1 MTDRLSSY
9 GYAFQIKVITGLLV
23 DRGFLQQISDIMI
36 PSYFES
42 DANNW
47 IVETILEYFNEYKAS
62 PTLEVMKVKLEKV
75 EHELLK
81 TQVVEHL
88 KDAWKYTEA
97 TDLQYIKDQALDF
110 CKNQE
115 IKRAILASVELLK
128 NGDYEGIKHAVDDA
142 LKAGADK
149 DIGHDYMIEIDER
162 YTDAVR
168 DVQPTPW
175 DVINELTDG
184 GLGKGELGVMVAP
197 AGIGKSWAL
206 MNVGADLIKKG
217 KTVVH
222 YTLELNEA
230 YVGLRYDSVITG
242 IANQNLKHYKE
253 DIKEQLSKIKGELII
268 KHYPTK
274 SVGVMGIRAHIEKC
288 IMQGKKP
295 DVVIVD
301 YADLLRGHGQEKRHE
316 LEGIYEDLRGM
327 AGEYEIPV
335 WTASQANRSA
345 LEEDVIDA
353 SKISESYGK
362 VMVADFVLSLSRKV
376 ADKLA
381 GTGRWHVIKNRFGPD
396 GITLPS
402 KMNTSNGQFHIYAE
416 TSIGGKDTQ
425 KQMDGGNEL
434 TRKLLARKY
443 QEISHDA
450 SMVDKGSM
458 LDGFE

>member
-9 GYAFQIKVITGLLV
+9 GYAFQIKVITSLLV
-23 DRGFLQQISDIMI
+23 DKSFLEQISDIML
-36 PSYFES
+36 SEYFES
-42 DANNW
+42 DANSW
-47 IVETILEYFNEYKAS
+47 IVDTILDYHKEYKSS

-75 EHELLK
+75 EHDVLK
-81 TQVVEHL
+81 EQIIAHL
-88 KDAWKYTEA
+88 KDAWKYTESP
-97 TDLQYIKDQALDF
+97 DLEYIKDQALDF

-115 IKRAILASVELLK
+115 IKRAILSSVELLK
-128 NGDYEGIKHAVDDA
+128 NGDYDGIKVKVDNA

-149 DIGHDYMIEIDER
+149 DIGHDYMINIEER
-162 YTDAVR
+162 YTEAVR
-168 DVQPTPW
+168 HVQATPW
-175 DVINELTDG
+175 EVINELTDG

-206 MNVGADLIKKG
+206 MNIGAGAVKKG
-217 KTVVH
+217 KTVLH

-242 IANQNLKHYKE
+242 IANQNLKHYQE
-253 DIKEQLSKIKGELII
+253 DIKDQLSKLKGELII

-274 SVGVMGIRAHIEKC
+274 TVSVMGIRSHVEKC
-288 IMQGKKP
+288 IMQGKTP
-295 DVVIVD
+295 DVIIVE

-316 LEGIYEDLRGM
+316 LEGSYEDLRGM

-345 LEEDVIDA
+345 LEEDIIDA
-353 SKISESYGK
+353 SKIAESYGK

-376 ADKLA
+376 QDKLA

-416 TSIGGKDTQ
+416 TSVGGKETQ

-443 QEISHDA
+443 QEISNE
-450 SMVDKGSM
+450 
-458 LDGFE
+458 GFE

>member
-9 GYAFQIKVITGLLV
+9 GYAFQIKVITSLLT
-23 DRGFLQQISDIMI
+23 DKSFLEQISDIMVS
-36 PSYFES
+36 SYFES
-42 DANNW
+42 DANSW
-47 IVETILEYFNEYKAS
+47 IIDTILEYHKEYKSS

-75 EHELLK
+75 DHDVLK
-81 TQVVEHL
+81 EQIIQHL
-88 KDAWKYTEA
+88 KDAWKFTESE
-97 TDLQYIKDQALDF
+97 DLAYIKDQALDF

-128 NGDYEGIKHAVDDA
+128 NGDYEGIKAKVDGA

-149 DIGHDYMIEIDER
+149 DIGHDYMTSIDER
-162 YTDAVR
+162 YTEAVR
-168 DVQPTPW
+168 HVQATPW
-175 DVINELTDG
+175 EVINELTDG

-206 MNVGADLIKKG
+206 MNVGANAVKKG
-217 KTVVH
+217 KTVLH

-242 IANQNLKHYKE
+242 IANQNLKHYQE
-253 DIKEQLSKIKGELII
+253 DIKDQLSKLKGELII

-274 SVGVMGIRAHIEKC
+274 TVSVMGIRSHVEKC

-295 DVVIVD
+295 DVIIVD

-345 LEEDVIDA
+345 LEEDIIDA

-376 ADKLA
+376 QDKLS

-416 TSIGGKDTQ
+416 TSVGGKETQ

-434 TRKLLARKY
+434 TRKLLARKF
-443 QEISHDA
+443 QEISNE
-450 SMVDKGSM
+450 
-458 LDGFE
+458 GFE

>member
-9 GYAFQIKVITGLLV
+9 GYAFQVKVITSLLT
-23 DRGFLQQISDIMI
+23 DKSFLQQIADII
-36 PSYFES
+36 DPKYFES

-47 IVETILEYFNEYKAS
+47 IVQTILDYQKEYKSS

-75 EHELLK
+75 DHDVLK
-81 TQVVEHL
+81 DQIIAHL
-88 KDAWKYTEA
+88 KDAWKYTESE
-97 TDLQYIKDQALDF
+97 DLAYIKDQALDF

-115 IKRAILASVELLK
+115 IKKAILSSVELLK
-128 NGDYEGIKHAVDDA
+128 NGDYDGIKSTVDNA

-149 DIGHDYMIEIDER
+149 DIGHEYMSSIEER

-168 DVQPTPW
+168 HVQSTPW
-175 DVINELTDG
+175 EVINELTDG

-206 MNVGADLIKKG
+206 MNIGADAVKKG
-217 KTVVH
+217 KTVLH

-230 YVGLRYDSVITG
+230 YVGLRYDSVMTG
-242 IANQNLKHYKE
+242 IANQNLKHYQD

-268 KHYPTK
+268 KYYPTK
-274 SVGVMGIRAHIEKC
+274 TVSVMGIRGHVEKC

-295 DVVIVD
+295 DVIIVD

-345 LEEDVIDA
+345 LEEDIIDA
-353 SKISESYGK
+353 SKVSESYGK
-362 VMVADFVLSLSRKV
+362 VMVADFVISLSRKV
-376 ADKLA
+376 QDKLA

-402 KMNTSNGQFHIYAE
+402 KMNTSNGQFNIYTD
-416 TSIGGKDTQ
+416 TSLQGQNTQ
-425 KQMDGGNEL
+425 KQMDNGNEMA
-434 TRKLLARKY
+434 RQMLARKY
-443 QEISHDA
+443 QET
-450 SMVDKGSM
+450 KN
-458 LDGFE
+458 DGFE

>member
-9 GYAFQIKVITGLLV
+9 GYAFQIKVITSLLV
-23 DRGFLQQISDIMI
+23 DKSFLQQISDILS
-36 PSYFES
+36 PKYFES
-42 DANNW
+42 DANEW
-47 IVETILEYFNEYKAS
+47 IVSTILEYQKEYNAS

-75 EHELLK
+75 EHDVLK
-81 TQVVEHL
+81 DQVVAHL
-88 KDAWKYTEA
+88 KDAWKYTDS
-97 TDLQYIKDQALDF
+97 TDLEYIKDQAMDF

-115 IKRAILASVELLK
+115 IKKAILGSVELLK
-128 NGDYEGIKHAVDDA
+128 HGQYDEIKATVDNA

-149 DIGHDYMIEIDER
+149 NIGHDYMTDIDER
-162 YTDAVR
+162 YTEAVR
-168 DVQPTPW
+168 FVQETPW

-206 MNVGADLIKKG
+206 MNVGAHLVKKG

-242 IANQNLKHYKE
+242 IANQNLKHYQE
-253 DIKEQLSKIKGELII
+253 DIKEQLSKLKGELII

-274 SVGVMGIRAHIEKC
+274 SVSVMGIRAHVEKC
-288 IMQGKKP
+288 IMQDKKP
-295 DVVIVD
+295 DVIIVD

-353 SKISESYGK
+353 SKVSESYGK
-362 VMVADFVLSLSRKV
+362 VMVADFILSLSRKV
-376 ADKLA
+376 QDKLA

-402 KMNTSNGQFHIYAE
+402 KMNTSNGQFNIYTD
-416 TSIGGKDTQ
+416 TSVGGRDTQ
-425 KQMDGGNEL
+425 KQMDNGNDMA
-434 TRKLLARKY
+434 RQMLARKY
-443 QEISHDA
+443 QETQSE
-450 SMVDKGSM
+450 
-458 LDGFE
+458 GFE

>member
-9 GYAFQIKVITGLLV
+9 GYAFQIKVITALLV
-23 DRGFLQQISDIMI
+23 DKSFLEQISDIML

-47 IVETILEYFNEYKAS
+47 IIDTILEYHKEYKSS

-75 EHELLK
+75 EHDVLK
-81 TQVVEHL
+81 EQIIAHL
-88 KDAWKYTEA
+88 KDAWKYTESP
-97 TDLQYIKDQALDF
+97 DLEYIKDQAMDF

-115 IKRAILASVELLK
+115 IKKAILSSVELLK
-128 NGDYEGIKHAVDDA
+128 QGDYDGIKARVDGA

-149 DIGHDYMIEIDER
+149 DIGHDYMTQIDVR
-162 YTDAVR
+162 YTESVR
-168 DVQPTPW
+168 DVQSTPW
-175 DVINELTDG
+175 EVINELTDG

-206 MNVGADLIKKG
+206 MNVGAHLVKQG
-217 KTVVH
+217 KTVLH
-222 YTLELNEA
+222 YTLELNQA

-242 IANQNLKHYKE
+242 IANQNLKHYQA
-253 DIKEQLSKIKGELII
+253 DIKEQIEKLTGELII

-274 SVGVMGIRAHIEKC
+274 SVSVMGIRAHVEKC
-288 IMQGKKP
+288 IMQDKKP
-295 DVVIVD
+295 DVIIVD

-316 LEGIYEDLRGM
+316 LEGIYEELRGM
-327 AGEYEIPV
+327 AGEYDIPV

-402 KMNTSNGQFHIYAE
+402 KMNTSNGQFHIYAD
-416 TSIGGKDTQ
+416 TSIGGKETQ
-425 KQMDGGNEL
+425 KQMDGGDNL
-434 TRKLLARKY
+434 ARQLLARKY
-443 QEISHDA
+443 QETQNE
-450 SMVDKGSM
+450 
-458 LDGFE
+458 GFE

>member
-9 GYAFQIKVITGLLV
+9 GYAFQVKVITSLLT
-23 DRGFLQQISDIMI
+23 DKSFLQQIADII
-36 PSYFES
+36 DPKYFES

-47 IVETILEYFNEYKAS
+47 IVQTILDYQKEYKSS

-75 EHELLK
+75 EHDVLK
-81 TQVVEHL
+81 EQIVGHL
-88 KDAWKYTEA
+88 KDAWKYTESE
-97 TDLQYIKDQALDF
+97 DLAYIKDQALDF

-115 IKRAILASVELLK
+115 IKKAILSSVELLK
-128 NGDYEGIKHAVDDA
+128 NGDYDGIKSTVDNA

-149 DIGHDYMIEIDER
+149 DIGHEYMSSIEER

-168 DVQPTPW
+168 HVQSTPW
-175 DVINELTDG
+175 EVINELTDG

-206 MNVGADLIKKG
+206 MNIGADAVKKG
-217 KTVVH
+217 KTVLH

-230 YVGLRYDSVITG
+230 YVGLRYDSVMTG
-242 IANQNLKHYKE
+242 IANQNLKHYQD

-268 KHYPTK
+268 KYYPTK
-274 SVGVMGIRAHIEKC
+274 TVSVMGIRGHVEKC

-295 DVVIVD
+295 DVIIVD

-327 AGEYEIPV
+327 AGEYELPV

-345 LEEDVIDA
+345 LEEDIIDA
-353 SKISESYGK
+353 SKVSESYGK
-362 VMVADFVLSLSRKV
+362 VMVADFVISLSRKV
-376 ADKLA
+376 QDKLA

-402 KMNTSNGQFHIYAE
+402 KMNTSNGQFNIYTD
-416 TSIGGKDTQ
+416 TSLQGQNTQ
-425 KQMDGGNEL
+425 KQMDNGNEMA
-434 TRKLLARKY
+434 RKMLARKY
-443 QEISHDA
+443 QETQN
-450 SMVDKGSM
+450 
-458 LDGFE
+458 DGFE

>member
-9 GYAFQIKVITGLLV
+9 GYAFQIKVITALLV
-23 DRGFLQQISDIMI
+23 DKSFLQQISDIMLA
-36 PSYFES
+36 SYFES
-42 DANNW
+42 DANSW
-47 IVETILEYFNEYKAS
+47 IIDTILEYHKEYKSS

-75 EHELLK
+75 DHDILK
-81 TQVVEHL
+81 EQIVSHL
-88 KDAWKYTEA
+88 KDAWKYTESP
-97 TDLQYIKDQALDF
+97 DLAYIKDQAMDF

-115 IKRAILASVELLK
+115 IKKAILGSVELLK
-128 NGDYEGIKHAVDDA
+128 QGDYDGIKAKVDNA

-149 DIGHDYMIEIDER
+149 DIGHDYMTEIEER
-162 YTDAVR
+162 YTEAVR

-206 MNVGADLIKKG
+206 MNVGAHLVKQG

-222 YTLELNEA
+222 YTLELNQA

-253 DIKEQLSKIKGELII
+253 DVKEQVSKLTGELII

-274 SVGVMGIRAHIEKC
+274 SVSVMGIRAHVEKC
-288 IMQGKKP
+288 IMQDKKP
-295 DVVIVD
+295 DVIIVD

-327 AGEYEIPV
+327 AGEYDIPV

-402 KMNTSNGQFHIYAE
+402 KMNTSNGQFHLYAE
-416 TSIGGKDTQ
+416 TSVGGKDTQ

-443 QEISHDA
+443 QEITNE
-450 SMVDKGSM
+450 
-458 LDGFE
+458 GFE

>member
-9 GYAFQIKVITGLLV
+9 GYAFQVKVITSLLT
-23 DRGFLQQISDIMI
+23 DKSFLQQIADII
-36 PSYFES
+36 DPKYFES

-47 IVETILEYFNEYKAS
+47 IVQTILDYQKEYKSS

-75 EHELLK
+75 EHDVLK
-81 TQVVEHL
+81 EQIVGHL
-88 KDAWKYTEA
+88 KDAWKYTESE
-97 TDLQYIKDQALDF
+97 DLAYIKDQALDF

-115 IKRAILASVELLK
+115 IKKAILSSVELLK
-128 NGDYEGIKHAVDDA
+128 NGDYDGIKSTVDNA

-149 DIGHDYMIEIDER
+149 DIGHEYMSSIEER

-168 DVQPTPW
+168 HVQSTPW
-175 DVINELTDG
+175 EVINELTDG

-206 MNVGADLIKKG
+206 MNIGAHAVKNG
-217 KTVVH
+217 KTVLH

-242 IANQNLKHYKE
+242 IANQNLKHYQE
-253 DIKEQLSKIKGELII
+253 DVKDHLSKINGNLII

-274 SVGVMGIRAHIEKC
+274 TVSVMGLRAHIEKC

-316 LEGIYEDLRGM
+316 LEGIYEDLRGL
-327 AGEYEIPV
+327 AGEYELPV

-353 SKISESYGK
+353 SKVAESYGK
-362 VMVADFVLSLSRKV
+362 VMVADFIISLSRKV
-376 ADKLA
+376 QDKLA
-381 GTGRWHVIKNRFGPD
+381 GTGRWHIIKNRFGPD

-402 KMNTSNGQFHIYAE
+402 KMNTSNGQFNIYAD
-416 TSIGGKDTQ
+416 TSVDGKDA
-425 KQMDGGNEL
+425 KQQMQNGNEL
-434 TRKLLARKY
+434 ARQMLAQKF
-443 QEISHDA
+443 QEINNE
-450 SMVDKGSM
+450 
-458 LDGFE
+458 GFE

>member
-9 GYAFQIKVITGLLV
+9 GYAFQVKVITSLLT
-23 DRGFLQQISDIMI
+23 DKSFLQQISDII
-36 PSYFES
+36 DPKYFES

-47 IVETILEYFNEYKAS
+47 IVDTILDYQKEYKSS

-75 EHELLK
+75 DHDVLK
-81 TQVVEHL
+81 DQIIAHL
-88 KDAWKYTEA
+88 KDAWKYTESE
-97 TDLQYIKDQALDF
+97 DLPYIKDQALDF
-110 CKNQE
+110 CRNQE
-115 IKRAILASVELLK
+115 IKKAILSSVELLK
-128 NGDYEGIKHAVDDA
+128 NGQYEEIKATVDNA

-149 DIGHDYMIEIDER
+149 DIGHEYMTSIEER
-162 YTDAVR
+162 YTEAVR
-168 DVQPTPW
+168 HVQPTPW
-175 DVINELTDG
+175 EVINELTDG

-206 MNVGADLIKKG
+206 MNIGADAVKKG
-217 KTVVH
+217 KTVLH

-242 IANQNLKHYKE
+242 IANQNLKHYQE

-274 SVGVMGIRAHIEKC
+274 TVSVMGIRGHVEKC

-295 DVVIVD
+295 DVIIVD

-353 SKISESYGK
+353 SKVSESYGK

-376 ADKLA
+376 QDKLA

-402 KMNTSNGQFHIYAE
+402 KMNTSNGQFNIYTD
-416 TSIGGKDTQ
+416 TSIQGQNTQ
-425 KQMDGGNEL
+425 KQMDNGNEMA
-434 TRKLLARKY
+434 RQMLARKY
-443 QEISHDA
+443 QETQNE
-450 SMVDKGSM
+450 
-458 LDGFE
+458 GFE

>member
-9 GYAFQIKVITGLLV
+9 GYAFQIKVITALLT
-23 DRGFLQQISDIMI
+23 DKSFLQQISDMLQAK
-36 PSYFES
+36 YFES

-47 IVETILEYFNEYKAS
+47 IVTTIQEYFEEYKSS
-62 PTLEVMKVKLEKV
+62 PTLEVMKVKMEKV
-75 EHELLK
+75 DNDVLK
-81 TQVVEHL
+81 TQIVQHL

-97 TDLQYIKDQALDF
+97 PDLEYIKDQALDF

-115 IKRAILASVELLK
+115 IKRAILSSVELLK
-128 NGDYEGIKHAVDDA
+128 SGRYDEIKTNIDDA
-142 LKAGADK
+142 MKAGADK
-149 DIGHDYMIEIDER
+149 DIGHDYMTSIEER
-162 YTDAVR
+162 YTEAVR
-168 DVQPTPW
+168 FVQATPW
-175 DVINELTDG
+175 DVINELLDG

-206 MNVGADLIKKG
+206 MNVGADAVKKG
-217 KTVVH
+217 KTVLH

-242 IANQNLKHYKE
+242 IANQNLKHYQD
-253 DIKEQLSKIKGELII
+253 DIKEQLEKLKGELII

-274 SVGVMGIRAHIEKC
+274 SVSVMGIRAHVEKC
-288 IMQGKKP
+288 IMQDKKP
-295 DVVIVD
+295 DVIIVD
-301 YADLLRGHGQEKRHE
+301 YADLIRGHGQEKRHE

-362 VMVADFVLSLSRKV
+362 VMVADFVLSLSRKIQ
-376 ADKLA
+376 DKLA

-402 KMNTSNGQFHIYAE
+402 KMNLSNGQFNIYTD
-416 TSIGGKDTQ
+416 TSIQGQNTQ
-425 KQMDGGNEL
+425 KQMDNGDNL
-434 TRKLLARKY
+434 AKQLLARKY
-443 QEISHDA
+443 KETQNT
-450 SMVDKGSM
+450 
-458 LDGFE
+458 GFE

>member
-149 DIGHDYMIEIDER
+149 DIGHDYMVEIDER

-345 LEEDVIDA
+345 LEDDIIGAEKIA
-353 SKISESYGK
+353 ESYSKI
-362 VMVADFVLSLSRKV
+362 MIADFVLSLSRKIE
-376 ADKLA
+376 DKLA
-381 GTGRWHVIKNRFGPD
+381 NTGRWHVIKNRFGPD
-396 GITLPS
+396 GITFPS
-402 KMNTSNGQFHIYAE
+402 KMNASNGQIDIYVD
-416 TSIGGKDTQ
+416 TSIQGKETT
-425 KQMDGGNEL
+425 KEMDNHNEYL
-434 TRKLLARKY
+434 RKMMKKKFD
-443 QEISHDA
+443 E
-450 SMVDKGSM
+450 MN
-458 LDGFE
+458 